1 MCAVSNIGDGWQNT
15 FPGKHKWWEL
25 EGPPPLP
32 GKPLPLSPL
41 EPLKPFQVRPVRTP
55 TQEEFDDLKKEMQ
68 ELKEL
73 IKAAKKFD
81 ENTNQ
86 KDCEM
91 EEKIALIKKVA
102 NAVGVNFDDVFAK
115 KTNATT
121 NSIVNNQLLTG

>member
-1 MCAVSNIGDGWQNT
+1 
-15 FPGKHKWWEL
+15 L